1 MSWLRRSRS
10 SHLALPAE
18 VVAEVPAES
27 RLLAAV
33 PVSADGRRWLVA
45 CQDGL
50 RGVEV
55 GSAEAAAA
63 GGAGGDEVEVGAAG
77 SAATAGGAAADEP
90 EVKAAGAAEPWCWDG
105 LTGWDQVT
113 RARWDAEERCFS
125 FHVLHERR
133 ARLLRVPAAL
143 RQGKPDGGWESVDV
157 DESAFG
163 RVVRQQVER
172 AIVHY
177 VSQTL
182 SDGLRVT
189 ASIRRRGDGSLYAVL
204 DPALESLDAGQR
216 EAAQALLRQVRDGV
230 GLPTP

>member
-18 VVAEVPAES
+18 VVAEVAAES

-55 GSAEAAAA
+55 GSAEASAA
-63 GGAGGDEVEVGAAG
+63 GGAAGDEVEVGAAG
-77 SAATAGGAAADEP
+77 GAAAAEP

-125 FHVLHERR
+125 FHVLYERR

-143 RQGKPDGGWESVDV
+143 RQGRPGGGWESVDV

-182 SDGLRVT
+182 PDGLRVT

-204 DPALESLDAGQR
+204 DPALESLDTGQR

>member
-1 MSWLRRSRS
+1 M
-10 SHLALPAE
+10 PAG
-18 VVAEVPAES
+18 S
-27 RLLAAV
+27 RLLAAL
-33 PVSADGRRWLVA
+33 PASADGRRWLLA

-55 GSAEAAAA
+55 ALAGAAAA
-63 GGAGGDEVEVGAAG
+63 DGGDTE
-77 SAATAGGAAADEP
+77 
-90 EVKAAGAAEPWCWDG
+90 EPWSWGG

-113 RARWDAEERCFS
+113 RARWDAEERCFA
-125 FHVLHERR
+125 FHVLHEAQ

-143 RQGKPDGGWESVDV
+143 RRARSDGGWESVAV

-163 RVVRQQVER
+163 QVVRQQVER
-172 AIVHY
+172 AVVHY

-182 SDGLRVT
+182 PGGVRVT
-189 ASIRRRGDGSLYAVL
+189 ASVRRRGDGSLYSVL
-204 DPALESLDAGQR
+204 DPAQESLDAGQR

>member
-10 SHLALPAE
+10 SHFALPAE
-18 VVAEVPAES
+18 VVAEVAAES

-55 GSAEAAAA
+55 GLAEASAA
-63 GGAGGDEVEVGAAG
+63 GGAAGDEVEVGAAG
-77 SAATAGGAAADEP
+77 GAAAAEP
-90 EVKAAGAAEPWCWDG
+90 EVKAAGAAKPWCWDG
-105 LTGWDQVT
+105 LTGWDQLT

-133 ARLLRVPAAL
+133 VRLLRVPAAL
-143 RQGKPDGGWESVDV
+143 RQGRPGGGWESVDV